1 MPTKF
6 MNDECVYKSSP
17 EWTSRS
23 VKVIKDGGVCF
34 TVEKD
39 QYGVSVEFETDE
51 GSNRFTHF
59 TYDEF
64 RDFIERCEWVERCD
78 VKEKK

>member
-6 MNDECVYKSSP
+6 VNDERAYKNMP

-23 VKVIKDGGVCF
+23 VKVIKDGSVCF

-39 QYGVSVEFETDE
+39 QYGVSVEFEDE
-51 GSNRFTHF
+51 ENGNMFTHF
-59 TYDEF
+59 TYAEF
-64 RDFIERCEWVERCD
+64 SDFIERCEWVERCD
-78 VKEKK
+78 VKEK